1 MAKRKGKR
9 GRKSR
14 KAFNPS
20 SAPGDRALGMTE
32 DWVLNDAVPIR
43 LPTGYTDQTLT
54 LAVSAGLN
62 SFSYKIFDTSGSGIE
77 GFGYKYG

>member
-1 MAKRKGKR
+1 
-9 GRKSR
+9 
-14 KAFNPS
+14 
-20 SAPGDRALGMTE
+20 MTE

-62 SFSYKIFDTSGSGIE
+62 SFFYKIFDTSGSTIE